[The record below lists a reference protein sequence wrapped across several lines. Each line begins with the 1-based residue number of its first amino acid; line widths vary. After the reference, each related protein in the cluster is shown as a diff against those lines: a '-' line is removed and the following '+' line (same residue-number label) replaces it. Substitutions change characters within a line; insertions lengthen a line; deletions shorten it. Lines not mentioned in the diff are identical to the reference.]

1 MATAPTPSTFRSLL
15 VADGVRTHAR
25 AEPGRVALRE
35 PDGSGGFRSRTYG
48 ELADRIARVASLTRH
63 GLGLAAGD
71 RTALL
76 APSCIAF
83 VEVLYGLADAN
94 TPPAVLTTRTTAD
107 ELRFACED
115 CGARVL
121 FVHPDHE
128 ELARD
133 AAPASVERII
143 VLGEELDRLL
153 ADASPGGV
161 AERPHETDTFCIL
174 YTSGSTGRAKGVMLP
189 HRQRTTSAMVF
200 HSVLRSYGPADR
212 ALGISPLYHGGGLQT
227 MVATLLY
234 GGQSLILPSFD
245 PEQCL
250 DLIEQERLTSTV
262 CVPTHLTALLA
273 AAESGRARDLSSL
286 RTIGSNA
293 SPMNAALRERIV
305 ERFGMQTLHDMYG
318 STDGGLVSA
327 LMPDDQ
333 LRKPHTVGQLVPG
346 VLVSLRDESG
356 AEVPLG
362 EPGEL
367 FIASPYLSNG
377 YWNRPDDQAKA
388 FRDGWFT
395 AGDVGVL
402 DSEGY
407 LALVDRTG
415 DRIVTGGVNVYP
427 REVEEQ
433 LVRHPAVHEAV
444 VFGVPDDY
452 WGEKVHAVVSLRA
465 GSAADPA
472 EIVAFCKGKLGGPAV
487 PKGVDVLPE
496 IPKNASGKLDRKALR
511 APHWAGRGSS
521 IS

>member
-1 MATAPTPSTFRSLL
+1 
-15 VADGVRTHAR
+15 
-25 AEPGRVALRE
+25 
-35 PDGSGGFRSRTYG
+35 
-48 ELADRIARVASLTRH
+48 
-63 GLGLAAGD
+63 
-71 RTALL
+71 
-76 APSCIAF
+76 
-83 VEVLYGLADAN
+83 
-94 TPPAVLTTRTTAD
+94 
-107 ELRFACED
+107 
-115 CGARVL
+115 
-121 FVHPDHE
+121 
-128 ELARD
+128 
-133 AAPASVERII
+133 
-143 VLGEELDRLL
+143 
-153 ADASPGGV
+153 
-161 AERPHETDTFCIL
+161 
-174 YTSGSTGRAKGVMLP
+174 
-189 HRQRTTSAMVF
+189 
-200 HSVLRSYGPADR
+200 VLRSYGPGDR